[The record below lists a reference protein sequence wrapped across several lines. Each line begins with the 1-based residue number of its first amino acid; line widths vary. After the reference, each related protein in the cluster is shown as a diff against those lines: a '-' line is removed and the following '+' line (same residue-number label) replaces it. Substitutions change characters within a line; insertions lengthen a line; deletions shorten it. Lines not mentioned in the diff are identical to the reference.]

1 MYCPECGK
9 ELREGARFCP
19 KCGKKV
25 KEIPEN
31 IRKATSPRKR
41 NHFLLI
47 VTLFVIIF
55 FSSIGI
61 AGKVLLDK
69 NKYENVSEEAFN
81 DYITYDDHFL
91 EIEAKYLNEN
101 GYVNS
106 EDVIQLLEEIESAIH
121 QGMDRGIIKSYSKEN
136 KNIHIQFTSGIQ
148 YIFIPYEE
156 GTLSNGT
163 GGKIMTIQPV
173 KDSYGVRLT
182 NFLTFIDKLYNKL
195 DYMGSYLPDEN
206 ANMIKKAF
214 DNRYDFNTLAFDPYS
229 FKPEFAFS
237 NEDVT
242 IDAMKKLNQY
252 KIIIFEGHG
261 GYTSE
266 VHSALVTGETFLG
279 FQEFSRYKDD
289 IKSGNIILSSFPT
302 IGESN
307 AVYSPV
313 RNFCVTSKF
322 FDTYLGEFD
331 DSLIFL
337 GACFSA
343 KDKVLAQSLINKG
356 ASVVLGYSESTSM
369 EYEMMTRTMFFY
381 SMTCT
386 YEGEYLTVEQALNY
400 AKNQIGWK
408 DPWGG
413 KNAEL
418 VCLSKDSLEKVYTLD
433 GIRQDI
439 ESDDK
444 LVVPITEP
452 DTDQDTS
459 DVLEDDE
466 SGTMGKSTSFVEG
479 ENFKRI
485 LTSDNDISQRTIGNV
500 IFSWESNYDKER
512 GTYGTI
518 YVTQNGKTTPFVT
531 EKNLNAYIVTNGTDV
546 FYSTQDSGS
555 EAVVYKKQLTDDTTG
570 DRLFSTSVDT
580 SFSLAGYYDSKLY
593 YIKELD
599 PGMFYEYSFTTQGH
613 SLLAENVTHVTQK
626 NKYFY
631 LEPYYG
637 DAGGTSSLRCFDADN
652 GKTTVISDNL
662 CILGRWE
669 ILGNFIYYMEYTDSK
684 DYHSGPVQIMV
695 SRCKMDG
702 SKKEILISELEMTSM
717 ISITSEG
724 VTYLD
729 KNGNIRTMTFGE
741 AEDNLSDH
749 DSYTSENSDNTLQDL
764 NSFNIDGYWYSDD
777 LQYVCRIYTDKMDN
791 GFNTLAYT
799 VLGDGHI
806 KHGTIQQTS
815 SYSVILKPRE
825 DREKAYEVFAKN
837 QQLTSDEITLTRV
850 SDSVVN
856 HILGSWG
863 NEDETYTFGDEGT
876 YKVYSS
882 GNSYWGYFFVI
893 DENKIVLGKASD
905 NLKLFDYSINGD
917 TLKIGNR
924 TPLVRQ

>member
-19 KCGKKV
+19 ICGKKV

-31 IRKATSPRKR
+31 IRKATSQRKR

-47 VTLFVIIF
+47 VILFVIIF

-61 AGKVLLDK
+61 AGKALL
-69 NKYENVSEEAFN
+69 NKHQYDNVNEKAFN

-106 EDVIQLLEEIESAIH
+106 EDVIQLLEEIESAIQH
-121 QGMDRGIIKSYSKEN
+121 GMDRGIINSYSKEN

-156 GTLSNGT
+156 GILSNGI

-195 DYMGSYLPDEN
+195 DYVGSYLPDEN

-214 DNRYDFNTLAFDPYS
+214 DNRYDFNTLTFDPYS

-242 IDAMKKLNQY
+242 IDAMKKLDQY

-289 IKSGNIILSSFPT
+289 IKTGNIILSSFPT

-356 ASVVLGYSESTSM
+356 ASIVLGYSESTSM

-381 SMTCT
+381 GMTCT
-386 YEGEYLTVEQALNY
+386 YAGEYLTVEQALNY
-400 AKNQIGWK
+400 AKNQIGWT

-433 GIRQDI
+433 GIRKNI
-439 ESDDK
+439 ESDDN
-444 LVVPITEP
+444 IDENP
-452 DTDQDTS
+452 DTDANDTINLS
-459 DVLEDDE
+459 ELE
-466 SGTMGKSTSFVEG
+466 G
-479 ENFKRI
+479 
-485 LTSDNDISQRTIGNV
+485 
-500 IFSWESNYDKER
+500 
-512 GTYGTI
+512 
-518 YVTQNGKTTPFVT
+518 
-531 EKNLNAYIVTNGTDV
+531 A
-546 FYSTQDSGS
+546 
-555 EAVVYKKQLTDDTTG
+555 
-570 DRLFSTSVDT
+570 
-580 SFSLAGYYDSKLY
+580 
-593 YIKELD
+593 
-599 PGMFYEYSFTTQGH
+599 YEYSFNRD
-613 SLLAENVTHVTQK
+613 SVLLTALRGENGNLYCELELYYNDYKDNDRLRFEWDGIQNQYEVLNYDQK
-626 NKYFY
+626 KYIFTIEPMNGQIKLSSQEGFPFDEVV
-631 LEPYYG
+631 LEKSNGLIVANITLAVKNYFNQYEGDKLEKSDSYVYPTEGIYNSGYG
-637 DAGGTSSLRCFDADN
+637 EFWSI
-652 GKTTVISDNL
+652 VISENEKEKYIVRISSPECDVVGRASVYWYDEWNQALINGNL
-662 CILGRWE
+662 ETI
-669 ILGNFIYYMEYTDSK
+669 D
-684 DYHSGPVQIMV
+684 
-695 SRCKMDG
+695 
-702 SKKEILISELEMTSM
+702 ELE
-717 ISITSEG
+717 
-724 VTYLD
+724 
-729 KNGNIRTMTFGE
+729 TF
-741 AEDNLSDH
+741 D
-749 DSYTSENSDNTLQDL
+749 
-764 NSFNIDGYWYSDD
+764 I
-777 LQYVCRIYTDKMDN
+777 
-791 GFNTLAYT
+791 
-799 VLGDGHI
+799 
-806 KHGTIQQTS
+806 
-815 SYSVILKPRE
+815 
-825 DREKAYEVFAKN
+825 
-837 QQLTSDEITLTRV
+837 
-850 SDSVVN
+850 
-856 HILGSWG
+856 
-863 NEDETYTFGDEGT
+863 
-876 YKVYSS
+876 
-882 GNSYWGYFFVI
+882 
-893 DENKIVLGKASD
+893 
-905 NLKLFDYSINGD
+905 FDYFD
-917 TLKIGNR
+917 FT
-924 TPLVRQ
+924 